1 MTTSDPIADML
12 ARVRNAIM
20 VGHSHVV
27 LPSSKMKV
35 EIARV
40 LTEEGYIRT
49 YEVIHDGPRSTLR
62 VWLKYS
68 EDKTPVITGLTRVSR
83 PGRREYRGRQEISW
97 VMSGLGIAI
106 LTTPLGVMTDQQ
118 ARRSRVGGE
127 VLCQVW

>member
-27 LPSSKMKV
+27 MPSSKMKA

-40 LTEEGYIRT
+40 LKEEGYIRN
-49 YEVIHDGPRSTLR
+49 YEVIHEGAHATLR
-62 VWLKYS
+62 VWLKYT
-68 EDKTPVITGLTRVSR
+68 EDKEPVITGLTRISK
-83 PGRREYRGRQEISW
+83 PGRREYRGRREVPW
-97 VMSGLGIAI
+97 VRSGLGISI
-106 LTTPLGVMTDQQ
+106 LSTPLGVMTDQQ

-127 VLCQVW
+127 VLCQIW